1 MNLLNADRAVKDI
14 CEVKD
19 GKSFFFMVG
28 AGISRPPVPAARE
41 MITEWKKIAEQA
53 GRLPDI
59 VDSDSLSQYE
69 TFFKSAFTSN
79 RARQDYIKTKIQD
92 QLLPC
97 ASYKLAKIVNDG
109 RLTRIVV
116 TTNFDTFLFKALG
129 YLGADPLLYDHP
141 QTARARFLPTR
152 DEPQLL
158 HVHGTYLF
166 YDCANLKGQ
175 ITGVTASMH
184 ELLAQLLAERSPI
197 IIGYSG
203 WPEDVFMTALKQRL
217 QSGITLANNIYWFCY
232 RQEELKDLPD
242 WLRTH
247 PDVFF
252 VVPED
257 KSDTAESGAKF
268 ERRNAVSISSFSE
281 TTLPA
286 LEVFDRFIDVLD
298 LQPSEMDT
306 DPVNFF
312 IKRLQNAIPGLN
324 DAVIASISEFV
335 KSKRLGYQALEEIK
349 SSLALRNHKEASVSA
364 CRLANEIGVKYSDCA
379 LAKELAEITLN
390 LAAQFPGD
398 SKEVVCLYDSVA
410 KVAQWLQASGSADT
424 SVRALVARAWS
435 ANGLV
440 SLERK
445 DYAKALGYFDCVIT
459 TFGNDSDPAV
469 LDPVT
474 SSTVNKGVALCRWH
488 EPSQENEESKSI
500 LALYDSIIDRYQ
512 NSQALAFRES
522 LASAKVNKAY
532 LLSMI
537 GRQQDSVR
545 LYNEV
550 IDEFRGA
557 IEPAIREHVARA
569 MINKAFRTGARH
581 QPDDTRAAIE
591 LYKQVVDEFP
601 TAWKPSMRAKLAL
614 AWNGL
619 GFQRLLLAK
628 FLLQASQD
636 ATETLKAALNAIE
649 KAKEFDDNSWLI
661 LGNEA
666 YISFL
671 LGHKEKARA
680 SLALALQLGGEQCRQ
695 AELSDTAVYPLE
707 DDAEFK
713 AWLND
718 RNAAAHSSG
727 L

>member
-28 AGISRPPVPAARE
+28 AGVSRPPVPAARE
-41 MITEWKKIAEQA
+41 MISEWKQIAEQA
-53 GRLPDI
+53 GRLPGT
-59 VDSDSLSQYE
+59 VNGDSLSQYE

-79 RARQDYIKTKIQD
+79 RARQDYIRTKIQD
-92 QLLPC
+92 QLLPP
-97 ASYKLAKIVNDG
+97 ASYKLAKIVHDG

-116 TTNFDTFLFKALG
+116 TTNFDTFVFKALG

-141 QTARARFLPTR
+141 QTAKARFLPMR

-175 ITGVTASMH
+175 ITGVTASML
-184 ELLAQLLAERSPI
+184 ELLEQLLAERSPI

-203 WPEDVFMTALKQRL
+203 WPEDVFMSALKKRL
-217 QSGITLANNIYWFCY
+217 ESGITLANNVYWFCY

-242 WLRTH
+242 WLRNH

-257 KSDTAESGAKF
+257 KSDSAETGATF
-268 ERRNAVSISSFSE
+268 DRRNAVSISSFSE

-286 LEVFDRFIDVLD
+286 LEIFERFIDVLD
-298 LQPSEMDT
+298 VQPSEIDI

-312 IKRLQNAIPGLN
+312 IKRLQNALPGLN
-324 DAVIASISEFV
+324 DSVITSISEYV
-335 KSKRLGYQALEEIK
+335 KSKRQGYQALEDIK
-349 SSLALRNHKEASVSA
+349 CSMAVRNYSEASVHA
-364 CRLANEIGVKYSDCA
+364 CRLANDIGVKYSDSG
-379 LAKELAEITLN
+379 LAKELAEITLS

-398 SKEVVCLYDSVA
+398 SQEVACLYDSVA
-410 KVAQWLQASGSADT
+410 KIAHWLQSEGMADS

-440 SLERK
+440 LLERK
-445 DYAKALGYFDCVIT
+445 EYAKAIDYFDRVIT
-459 TFGNDSDPAV
+459 MFGKDSDSAV

-474 SSTVNKGVALCRWH
+474 SSIVNKGIALCRLH
-488 EPSQENEESKSI
+488 EPTQENEESAAI
-500 LALYDSIIDRYQ
+500 QALYDSIIDRYQ

-522 LASAKVNKAY
+522 VASAMVNKAY

-537 GRQQDSVR
+537 GREEESMQ
-545 LYNEV
+545 LYNAV

-557 IEPAIREHVARA
+557 LEPAIREHVARA
-569 MINKAFRTGARH
+569 MINKAFSAGAKRR
-581 QPDDTRAAIE
+581 DTRAAIE
-591 LYKQVVDEFP
+591 LYRQVVNEFP

-628 FLLQASQD
+628 SQLQASQD
-636 ATETLKAALNAIE
+636 ATETLKAALNAIN

-671 LGHKEKARA
+671 LGDKEKAHA
-680 SLALALQLGGEQCRQ
+680 SLALALQLGGEQARQ
-695 AELSDTAVYPLE
+695 AELSDTTVYPLQN
-707 DDAEFK
+707 DTEFK
-713 AWLND
+713 SWLQD
-718 RNAAAHSSG
+718 QNAAAQSSG
-727 L
+727 V